1 MSYFCKIR
9 TTVHAARELA
19 RDVLARAQ
27 DDVVAKHRCTLHVA
41 TKLGMK
47 CGCPE
52 EELKLLRSRS
62 GKGMQEQETR
72 RSVFLHLMENR
83 IFAQAPAWVSD
94 VHTATAGCR
103 LCSTAGVCRSIHIWQ
118 EAVGTCGLSCQ
129 LPRFLDFLAKKSIE
143 VGDEILGRT
152 LFNDVTDL
160 LPQIHGL
167 ECSK

>member
-1 MSYFCKIR
+1 MCFC
-9 TTVHAARELA
+9 
-19 RDVLARAQ
+19 
-27 DDVVAKHRCTLHVA
+27 
-41 TKLGMK
+41 
-47 CGCPE
+47 
-52 EELKLLRSRS
+52 
-62 GKGMQEQETR
+62 
-72 RSVFLHLMENR
+72 HLMENR
-83 IFAQAPAWVSD
+83 IFAQAPASGSEGVLHEGVSVLLGSYARLCSTD
-94 VHTATAGCR
+94 VHIATAGCR

-118 EAVGTCGLSCQ
+118 EAVSTCGLSCQ